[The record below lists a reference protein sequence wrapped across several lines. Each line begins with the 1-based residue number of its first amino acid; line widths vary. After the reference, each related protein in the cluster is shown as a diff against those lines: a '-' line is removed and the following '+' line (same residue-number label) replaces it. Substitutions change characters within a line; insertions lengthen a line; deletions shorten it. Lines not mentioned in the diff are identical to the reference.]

1 MCHNNRVFVL
11 AIVGGLYIE
20 GGEMEEAAPLSEFTL
35 SLSRFC
41 LDIHGR
47 RGTHNKYTPV
57 FAQLELYIQLELLN

>member
-1 MCHNNRVFVL
+1 
-11 AIVGGLYIE
+11 
-20 GGEMEEAAPLSEFTL
+20 MEEAAPLSEFTL